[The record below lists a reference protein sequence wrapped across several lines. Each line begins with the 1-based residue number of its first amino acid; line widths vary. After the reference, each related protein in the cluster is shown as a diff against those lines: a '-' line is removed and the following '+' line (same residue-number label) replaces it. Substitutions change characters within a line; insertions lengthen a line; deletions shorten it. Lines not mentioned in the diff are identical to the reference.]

1 MPEDIPEDR
10 PDRMP
15 EDMSDYMPED
25 MPDRKCI
32 NVIVGITRSKVIF
45 RFFLWL
51 ASVIWCFCNVE
62 YIRTKHYVP
71 SSDQRI
77 MSCGS
82 CGTVPPTKRQPKKI
96 RVIRIDYSSYR
107 VLSRW
112 CWAAQ
117 DGHSIPPLLACQLLV
132 TWP

>member
-1 MPEDIPEDR
+1 M
-10 PDRMP
+10 
-15 EDMSDYMPED
+15 
-25 MPDRKCI
+25 
-32 NVIVGITRSKVIF
+32 VGITRSKVIF

-112 CWAAQ
+112 CWA
-117 DGHSIPPLLACQLLV
+117 GSGRSFHSAALSLSTACDLAMILYMLELWPPPHQKWWSLMLGKS
-132 TWP
+132 TIFKSWRFP